1 MKSISKNRKAFH
13 DYYIE
18 EKIEAGIS
26 LTGSEVKVLR
36 QGHGSISEGYAMIR
50 NGQAWLIGVYI
61 PTLKHASYQN
71 HTEKRDRRLLLN
83 RREINKLDIATRQK
97 GYTLVPLELYW
108 NENNY
113 VKVEIGLAKGKA
125 YHDKRESEK
134 AKDGRK
140 EIQKAL
146 KR

>member
-36 QGHGSISEGYAMIR
+36 LGQGSISEGYAMIR
-50 NGQAWLIGVYI
+50 NEQAWLIGVYI

-71 HTEKRDRRLLLN
+71 HTERRERKLLLH
-83 RREINKLDIATRQK
+83 RKEINKLDIATRQK
-97 GYTLVPLELYW
+97 GYTLVPLDLYW
-108 NENNY
+108 DDNNM

-125 YHDKRESEK
+125 HHDKRESEK
-134 AKDGRK
+134 AKDSRR